1 MVDPPPPRPFEV
13 DELRSA
19 ERRRRIGQLR
29 FRSPIVLTS
38 TE

>member
-13 DELRSA
+13 DEIRSV
-19 ERRRRIGQLR
+19 EPRRRIGQLR